1 VQLGGPLVVVWDNL
15 NTHTS
20 HAMAELIA
28 TRDWLRACQL
38 PPCAHELNP
47 GRAILSKATLGVF
60 GPLPGDQHLGVT
72 RPFPEPAC
80 RRGGDEQLAQF
91 RGELFQPWA
100 E

>member
-38 PPCAHELNP
+38 TAVVKTGLKAHAIPARPPQAQGGQR
-47 GRAILSKATLGVF
+47 GRFSGL
-60 GPLPGDQHLGVT
+60 
-72 RPFPEPAC
+72 R
-80 RRGGDEQLAQF
+80 
-91 RGELFQPWA
+91 
-100 E
+100 